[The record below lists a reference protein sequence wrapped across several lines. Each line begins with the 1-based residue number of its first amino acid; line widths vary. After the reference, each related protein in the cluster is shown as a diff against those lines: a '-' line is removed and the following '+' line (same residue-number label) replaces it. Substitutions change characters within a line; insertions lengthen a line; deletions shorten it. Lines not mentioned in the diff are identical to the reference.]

1 MGLLEISSKNGQGKL
16 LHNTQQ
22 KMNASKTK
30 MIPNSFSAQ
39 KEKVLL
45 LLISQVNNRKHMVKM
60 KFLKIN
66 IGVLTVEGS

>member
-1 MGLLEISSKNGQGKL
+1 MGLLEISSKNSQGKL

-22 KMNASKTK
+22 KMKGSKTK

-60 KFLKIN
+60 KILKIN

>member
-1 MGLLEISSKNGQGKL
+1 MGLLEISSKNSQGKL

-22 KMNASKTK
+22 KMKGNKTK

-45 LLISQVNNRKHMVKM
+45 LLISQVNNRKHMIKM
-60 KFLKIN
+60 KILKIN